1 MQNLSLQQVLVFQN
15 DEHKFV
21 HIGVYNMFDKLGRP
35 NYGAQ
40 LKSIIRDAERIKE
53 IAALP
58 GRPSAD
64 ISFGNSFIIRLMNTN
79 CMGWVNSRH
88 NENLNMFD
96 AQVLAQQFAD
106 EYEADGYS
114 FTGSLG
120 KKAVRHFGVKG
131 VTNVVIKN
139 AKKQRI
145 YQIAQK
151 LVEGITGINISL
163 VQKEIYRQYVFH
175 GLDTRRKFWNHIY
188 ANINSYID

>member
-40 LKSIIRDAERIKE
+40 LKSAIRDAMRLKE

-64 ISFGNSFIIRLMNTN
+64 IGFGNSFNIRLMNTN
-79 CMGWVNSRH
+79 GQGWITTH
-88 NENLNMFD
+88 HIENLTMFD
-96 AQVLAQQFAD
+96 AQEKANLIAN
-106 EYEADGYS
+106 EYVSNGYS

-120 KKAVRHFGVKG
+120 NKAIRHFGVKG
-131 VTNVVIKN
+131 VTNVVIKH
-139 AKKQRI
+139 ATLKRI
-145 YQIAQK
+145 YQIAER
-151 LVEGITGINISL
+151 LVEGITGINIVR
-163 VQKEIYRQYVFH
+163 VQREIYSQYAFH

-188 ANINSYID
+188 ADIDSYFN